1 MSVLTTTKSIA
12 EYQDAIYNFDYEV
25 RNEGLDVHSVP
36 FEALLRP
43 FRFLNDD
50 FEDFRNASM
59 ACMPLF
65 AGFIIASAGNE
76 DATYTVDSVKQTLE
90 LLGAYLD
97 GRNIEIREHQ
107 DPAELIKLSY
117 DFDEHFAKAVNDIM
131 AIPLISQQEEY
142 LMSVADDAL
151 KNMLALSPAERIEQY
166 KELAQSFTTCKNA
179 VYNIIRKNGKDLL
192 PQIEQHIESLIP
204 ADQAYILHGLDAFP
218 KNKGIIAFYQ
228 SFLEKHADEWIAGET
243 KKYLGRVE
251 SGKKTTGWE
260 N

>member
-1 MSVLTTTKSIA
+1 MSVLVTTKSIA
-12 EYQDAIYNFDYEV
+12 EYQDAIYSFDYEV
-25 RNEGLDVHSVP
+25 SNEGRDVHSVP
-36 FEALLRP
+36 FETLLRS

-76 DATYTVDSVKQTLE
+76 DATYAVDSVKQTLE

-97 GRNIEIREHQ
+97 GRNIEIRERQ

-117 DFDEHFAKAVNDIM
+117 DFDECFEKVTNDIM

-142 LMSVADDAL
+142 LMSVADDTL
-151 KNMLALSPAERIEQY
+151 KKILALSPAARIEQY

-179 VYNIIRKNGKDLL
+179 VYNIIRKKGKDLL
-192 PQIEQHIESLIP
+192 PGIEQHIESLIP

-218 KNKGIIAFYQ
+218 QNKEIISFYQ

-243 KKYLGRVE
+243 KKYLTRVQ
-251 SGKKTTGWE
+251 SGEKTTGWE

>member
-1 MSVLTTTKSIA
+1 MSVLVTTKSIV
-12 EYQDAIYNFDYEV
+12 EYQDAIYSFDYDV

-50 FEDFRNASM
+50 FEDFRNISM

-65 AGFIIASAGNE
+65 AGFVIASAGNE
-76 DATYTVDSVKQTLE
+76 DAEYATDSVKQTLE
-90 LLGAYLD
+90 ILGAYLD

-117 DFDEHFAKAVNDIM
+117 NFDEYFEKVINDMM

-142 LMSVADDAL
+142 LMSVADEGL
-151 KNMLALSPAERIEQY
+151 KKVLALSPAERIEQY
-166 KELAQSFTTCKNA
+166 REIVQSFTTCKNA
-179 VYNIIRKNGKDLL
+179 MYNIIREKGKDLV
-192 PQIEQHIESLIP
+192 PQIEAHIESLIP

-218 KNKGIIAFYQ
+218 KNKTIIAFYK
-228 SFLEKHADEWIAGET
+228 SFLEKHPGEWIAGET
-243 KKYLGRVE
+243 EKYLERVE